1 MSGSSNMRWA
11 AAATVLWMVT
21 TPLAQADDKAAC
33 TGCPELATV
42 PAGSFQMG
50 KTVNRGYGDIDGP
63 THTVTIPQAFKVA
76 KREVTLGEFRA
87 FTRET
92 GYVSAGKCNV
102 YKKDTNWF
110 IDPARNWAD
119 PGFPQEENHPV
130 VCVSWRDAQTYIDW
144 LNRKTGRHYR
154 LPSEAEWE
162 YIATTA
168 NLGNGRVTH
177 DVANI
182 GKVECCG
189 GKIAGRDKWIHTA
202 PVGSFPADKY
212 GLHDIRGNVWEW
224 QRDCYHDT
232 YDGAPS
238 NGDARESCP
247 TPGYHVVRGG
257 SYGDAGEFLE
267 ERFRLRGP
275 EDQGY
280 FTVGFRVAESSGAS
294 EAALP
299 AHPVSAML
307 EATRQRNADAIG
319 GFLANSVEPEIVYY
333 WGETV
338 QGRDK
343 IVQWHREWFAEPGWV
358 LAQEQLGRAFTD
370 QKVAALSYS
379 IEYIKSAERKFR
391 ILIDCTLLKEDNR
404 WKIARMQQT
413 LLEGPQ

>member
-1 MSGSSNMRWA
+1 MSASHA
-11 AAATVLWMVT
+11 APKENDAECS
-21 TPLAQADDKAAC
+21 D
-33 TGCPELATV
+33 CPPMSTV
-42 PAGSFQMG
+42 PAGAYQMG
-50 KTVNRGYGDIDGP
+50 KTVNRGYGEIDGP
-63 THTVTIPQAFKVA
+63 THTVTIEQPFKVA
-76 KREVTLGEFRA
+76 KHEVTLGEFRT
-87 FTRET
+87 FTKAT

-119 PGFPQEENHPV
+119 PGFPQQETHPV
-130 VCVSWRDAQTYIDW
+130 VCVSWRDAQAYIDW
-144 LNRKTGRHYR
+144 LNGKTGRRYR

-168 NLGNGRVTH
+168 NLGNGKITH

-189 GKIAGRDKWIHTA
+189 GKTEGKDVWIYTA
-202 PVGSFPADKY
+202 PIGSLAADKY

-224 QRDCYHDT
+224 QRDCYHAD
-232 YDGAPS
+232 YNGAPV

-247 TPGYHVVRGG
+247 EPGYYVVRGG

-280 FTVGFRVAESSGAS
+280 FTVGFRLAESAS
-294 EAALP
+294 AAQP
-299 AHPVSAML
+299 NAAAQPVSAML
-307 EATRQRNADAIG
+307 KATRARNLSALG
-319 GFLANSVEPEIVYY
+319 GFLSSTVEPEIVYY

-338 QGRDK
+338 RGRDA
-343 IVQWHREWFAEPGWV
+343 IVEWHREWFAEPGWT
-358 LAQEQLGRAFTD
+358 LAQEKLERDFID
-370 QKVAALSYS
+370 QKLAALSYS
-379 IEYIKSAERKFR
+379 VEYIKSAERKFR
-391 ILIDCTLLKEDNR
+391 ILIDCTLIKEGSD